1 MMKKKNVRQEP
12 SEKKKETKC
21 FPWFLIDCTM
31 RYKTFHCYRNKAKKK
46 KLINDVS
53 NGKFDFHFDSSPLV
67 SGRDLKSSRG
77 SVRTL

>member
-1 MMKKKNVRQEP
+1 MKKKNVRQEP

-46 KLINDVS
+46 KIN
-53 NGKFDFHFDSSPLV
+53 K
-67 SGRDLKSSRG
+67 
-77 SVRTL
+77 

>member
-1 MMKKKNVRQEP
+1 MKKKNVRQEP

-46 KLINDVS
+46 IN
-53 NGKFDFHFDSSPLV
+53 K
-67 SGRDLKSSRG
+67 
-77 SVRTL
+77 